1 MTVSLGGTASTTG
14 SVVSVSGSTALSGVK
29 SAKVKGENPLATD
42 LYYANASGIKAE
54 QLINGYRTYEV
65 ELEVDFISQAV
76 LYDLYVANTTTAIV
90 LKYATATSL
99 TGSNNPTLEV
109 IIPAAK
115 ITKAEVNAD
124 GPDVLA
130 QKVTLLALFDG
141 TNAPIQIRT
150 VNTDSAL

>member
-1 MTVSLGGTASTTG
+1 M
-14 SVVSVSGSTALSGVK
+14 
-29 SAKVKGENPLATD
+29 ATD
-42 LYYANASGIKAE
+42 RYYANASGIKAE

-76 LYDLYVANTTTAIV
+76 LYDLYVANTTTAVV

-124 GPDVLA
+124 GPEVLA